1 MNNTDSYD
9 MKYIKNE
16 LKFMCNI
23 DDINNLKLIEEYGIS
38 KFADELRE
46 WNFSDRTIFHKLKK

>member
-1 MNNTDSYD
+1 MNIDNED
-9 MKYIKNE
+9 MRFIKNE
-16 LKFMCNI
+16 LKYMC
-23 DDINNLKLIEEYGIS
+23 DINNMHNLALIEDYGIS

>member
-1 MNNTDSYD
+1 MNIDNED
-9 MKYIKNE
+9 MRFIKNE

-38 KFADELRE
+38 KFAQELRE
-46 WNFSDRTIFHKLKK
+46 WEFSDRTIFHKLKK

>member
-1 MNNTDSYD
+1 
-9 MKYIKNE
+9 
-16 LKFMCNI
+16 MCNI